1 MDRHPRVIK
10 SHRSDPTNQRNKN
23 MLAVISHIKLQTMS
37 NSKKR
42 IWRRRPGSSRLSF
55 MSNSSMDTKTNVDL
69 EEEFLHAAEFGD
81 IPSVKRILDQ
91 TPEMNVD
98 CIDALGRTALRLA
111 VKNEHLEVVEVLLDR
126 SSGRHIY
133 EAVLQAIS
141 AGHIQIAET
150 ILKHRRYLEM
160 WKERKKLGDEDHFFK
175 TSFEESQFSPDITP
189 LILASQK
196 NQYEIVQ
203 LLLLRG
209 EIIQKP
215 HKFRCACQ
223 ECTNKMKFDMLR
235 SAKYRLNA
243 YRGLASEAYI
253 SLSSKDPIFTAFEL
267 GAELKSLSR
276 VEKYFKKEYK
286 DLAEQLSEYTVK
298 LLDRVRTQQELE
310 IILNKAGKPR
320 FNHFESLARFKL
332 ALFYKEKKFV
342 AHPSCQQK
350 LMKSWYYGMGSLERA
365 SWPKRILMFILFIL
379 SYPFLVLVYLVF
391 PKWKM
396 IHILKYPCIKFICQ
410 MLSFISFLVLIIIST
425 AESSQTTSST
435 NSLRT
440 QHQDLH
446 RVYSSFKSFT
456 NGTFMGDDFPMR
468 PLFPS
473 ITEFLISIW
482 VFGFACQECN
492 QIYLLGIESYTES
505 WYNLMDSALLCL
517 YFASYTLRYMV
528 MIKGQFALKY
538 ILNVNLTDP
547 AQYFFLEW
555 QFYWLNADRFYWQP
569 FDPINAA
576 EALFAVANI
585 LSFSRVSYLLPA
597 NEALGPLQ
605 ITLGRMV
612 KDILKF
618 MLLFI
623 VVIGSF
629 MVGLHNLYWY
639 YSVHDDIEIT
649 DHEFQFKAEKYFG
662 TVLVTFRTVFWSI
675 FGRGDT
681 DVLSLGEY
689 QNNFTEDIGYI
700 IYGVFNIVTVTV
712 LINMF
717 IAVMT
722 RSFQNIAEDA
732 DCEWKFSRSLL
743 YMEYIGEGCT
753 LPVPLNIL
761 GGPRALVNKI
771 IKVCCCCK
779 SADDVRETPDEVSG
793 SKIDPDHSNTNGTSS
808 AEHGCRSVDIATIEM
823 YESTL
828 SPEDMDMRRRSQ
840 SIIMEPLDYKKVIQT
855 IIQRYIFDIQREAEV
870 TEDDFEEIKQ
880 DISSFR
886 YEMLNQIKAN
896 EFNINE
902 MATSVSS
909 LLKYVKTLARNGNP
923 SQEDDSPKEENEQSL
938 EDETQNQDVPD
949 TNDTGAL

>member
-1 MDRHPRVIK
+1 
-10 SHRSDPTNQRNKN
+10 
-23 MLAVISHIKLQTMS
+23 
-37 NSKKR
+37 
-42 IWRRRPGSSRLSF
+42 
-55 MSNSSMDTKTNVDL
+55 
-69 EEEFLHAAEFGD
+69 
-81 IPSVKRILDQ
+81 
-91 TPEMNVD
+91 MNVD

-160 WKERKKLGDEDHFFK
+160 WKERKKLGDDDHFFK

-189 LILASQK
+189 LILAAQK

-253 SLSSKDPIFTAFEL
+253 SLSSKDPILTAFEL
-267 GAELKSLSR
+267 GSELKSLSR

-320 FNHFESLARFKL
+320 FNHYESLARFKL

-365 SWPKRILMFILFIL
+365 SWPKRILMFILFML
-379 SYPFLVLVYLVF
+379 SYPFLVLVYLLF

-396 IHILKYPCIKFICQ
+396 IQILKYPCIKFICQ

-425 AESSQTTSST
+425 AESTHTTSNANSLKNHHESLHQVY
-435 NSLRT
+435 NSLRST
-440 QHQDLH
+440 
-446 RVYSSFKSFT
+446 T
-456 NGTFMGDDFPMR
+456 NRTFMGNDFPIR

-473 ITEFLISIW
+473 VTEFLLSIW
-482 VFGFACQECN
+482 VLGFACQECN
-492 QIYLLGIESYTES
+492 QIYLLGVESYIES
-505 WYNLMDSALLCL
+505 WYNLMDSALMCL
-517 YFASYTLRYMV
+517 YFASFTLRYMV
-528 MIKGQFALKY
+528 MIKGQLALKY

-547 AQYFFLEW
+547 NQYFFLEW
-555 QFYWLNADRFYWQP
+555 QFYWLNADRFYWEP
-569 FDPINAA
+569 FDPINTA

-585 LSFSRVSYLLPA
+585 LSFSRISYLLPA

-649 DHEFQFKAEKYFG
+649 DHDFDFKAEKYFG

-689 QNNFTEDIGYI
+689 KNNFTEDIGYI

-743 YMEYIGEGCT
+743 YMDYIGEGCT

-761 GGPRALVNKI
+761 GGPRALINNVAKA
-771 IKVCCCCK
+771 CCCCK
-779 SADDVRETPDEVSG
+779 SADGIEEPSDDVSP
-793 SKIDPDHSNTNGTSS
+793 SKIDPGHANTNGTSQ
-808 AEHGCRSVDIATIEM
+808 AENGGLPVDMAAIEI
-823 YESTL
+823 ESNTL
-828 SPEDMDMRRRSQ
+828 SPEDMDMRRRSL
-840 SIIMEPLDYKKVIQT
+840 SIIQEPLDYKKVIQT

-886 YEMLNQIKAN
+886 YEMLSQIKVN
-896 EFNINE
+896 EININE
-902 MATSVSS
+902 ISKSVSS
-909 LLKYVKTLARNGNP
+909 ILKYVKTMAHAPGT
-923 SQEDDSPKEENEQSL
+923 DAVSPKEEDENT
-938 EDETQNQDVPD
+938 EDANIQNFDNAVVDD
-949 TNDTGAL
+949 TKQTAPL

>member
-1 MDRHPRVIK
+1 MFRKRDEEEK
-10 SHRSDPTNQRNKN
+10 DKTNNKKTS
-23 MLAVISHIKLQTMS
+23 LAKKKLLLRKKTMS
-37 NSKKR
+37 NSKR
-42 IWRRRPGSSRLSF
+42 RLWRRRPGSNRLSF
-55 MSNSSMDTKTNVDL
+55 MSNSSVDTKTLVDV

-141 AGHIQIAET
+141 ASHIQIAET

-160 WKERKKLGDEDHFFK
+160 WKERKKLGDDDHFFK

-189 LILASQK
+189 LILAAQK

-243 YRGLASEAYI
+243 YRGLGSEAYI
-253 SLSSKDPIFTAFEL
+253 SLSSKDPILTAFEL
-267 GAELKSLSR
+267 GAELKNLSK

-298 LLDRVRTQQELE
+298 LLDRVRTQPELE

-320 FNHFESLARFKL
+320 FNQYESLARFKL

-365 SWPKRILMFILFIL
+365 SWPKRILMFIIFLL
-379 SYPFLVLVYLVF
+379 SYPFLVLLYLIV

-396 IHILKYPCIKFICQ
+396 IQILKYPCIKFVCH

-425 AESSQTTSST
+425 AESTNTTSSA
-435 NSLRT
+435 NSLKN
-440 QHQDLH
+440 QHERLH
-446 RVYSSFKSFT
+446 LIYDSLRSST
-456 NGTFMGDDFPMR
+456 NRTFMGDDFPMR

-492 QIYLLGIESYTES
+492 QIYLLGLESYIES

-517 YFASYTLRYMV
+517 YFASFTLRYMV
-528 MIKGQFALKY
+528 MIKGQLALEY
-538 ILNVNLTDP
+538 LLNGNITDS
-547 AQYFFLEW
+547 AQSLFLEW
-555 QFYWLNADRFYWQP
+555 QLYWLNADRFYWQP

-585 LSFSRVSYLLPA
+585 LSFSRISYLLPA

-612 KDILKF
+612 TDILKF
-618 MLLFI
+618 MLLFM

-639 YSVHDDIEIT
+639 YSVHEDIEIT
-649 DHEFQFKAEKYFG
+649 DHDFEFKAEKYFG

-689 QNNFTEDIGYI
+689 RNNFTEDIGYI

-743 YMEYIGEGCT
+743 YMDYIGEGCT

-761 GGPRALVNKI
+761 GGPRALINKI
-771 IKVCCCCK
+771 TKICCRCK
-779 SADDVRETPDEVSG
+779 SADGIEEPDDNVSA
-793 SKIDPDHSNTNGTSS
+793 SKVDPGHSKSNGTPP
-808 AEHGCRSVDIATIEM
+808 ADMAAIEI

-828 SPEDMDMRRRSQ
+828 RPEDMDMRRRSQ
-840 SIIMEPLDYKKVIQT
+840 SIIQETLDYKKVIQT

-886 YEMLNQIKAN
+886 YEMLNAIKAN
-896 EFNINE
+896 ELQVNE
-902 MATSVSS
+902 MTSSVSS
-909 LLKYVKTLARNGNP
+909 ILDYVKSLAHEHTLET
-923 SQEDDSPKEENEQSL
+923 EDEYPKENDE
-938 EDETQNQDVPD
+938 EDTKEESPQNFDNAIPD
-949 TNDTGAL
+949 TNPTLM